1 MDLNNTCTICNIPHN
16 IKSYSFRINMIS
28 NLLKKTT
35 VQHTAQIIGHR
46 NIKST
51 MSYNRYALSK
61 EEIQELLNS
70 F

>member
-1 MDLNNTCTICNIPHN
+1 
-16 IKSYSFRINMIS
+16 MIS

-35 VQHTAQIIGHR
+35 VQHAAHIIGHS

-51 MSYNRYALSK
+51 MNYNRYALSK

-70 F
+70 FDN